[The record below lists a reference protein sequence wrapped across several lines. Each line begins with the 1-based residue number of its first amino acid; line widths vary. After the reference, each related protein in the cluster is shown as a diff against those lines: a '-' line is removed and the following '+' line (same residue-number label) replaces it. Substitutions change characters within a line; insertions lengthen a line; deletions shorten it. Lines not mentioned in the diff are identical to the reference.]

1 MSVPIF
7 NHTYAIDFYPTDFLG
22 FKTMPL
28 RTKWLWVGVPLQSLA
43 VYNKFYIN
51 QKIKKIR

>member
-1 MSVPIF
+1 MFVPIF

-22 FKTMPL
+22 FKTMSL
-28 RTKWLWVGVPLQSLA
+28 RTKWLWVRVPLQSLT